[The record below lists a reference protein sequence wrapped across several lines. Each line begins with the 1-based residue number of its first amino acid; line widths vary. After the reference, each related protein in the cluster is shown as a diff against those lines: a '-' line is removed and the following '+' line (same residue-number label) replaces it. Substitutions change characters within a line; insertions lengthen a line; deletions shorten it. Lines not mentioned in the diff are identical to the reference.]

1 MKYIILYLL
10 LLTIIFI
17 YGCGKEE
24 IVEEDTLPLEEITAQ
39 VHGVDEPEIIE
50 DVEVVEEDI
59 LTVRLC
65 HDTDNGRV
73 RWVNGSIFGYYN
85 NAERFEFND
94 YCLDNNLLIEY
105 YCEDENPMNR
115 SFLCTNG
122 CQDNHC
128 L

>member
-1 MKYIILYLL
+1 MKIIYPSFLLFLIIL
-10 LLTIIFI
+10 IS
-17 YGCGKEE
+17 GCGKEE
-24 IVEEDTLPLEEITAQ
+24 IKDAESITAKIYDI
-39 VHGVDEPEIIE
+39 DEPEIIE
-50 DVEVVEEDI
+50 EKVVVEEERENI
-59 LTVRLC
+59 VTVRLC
-65 HDTDNGRV
+65 HDTDNGIV

-85 NAERFEFND
+85 NSERFEFHD
-94 YCLDNNLLIEY
+94 YCFDNTFLIEY